1 MIGVV
6 AELVLGYNTMY
17 WSRQD
22 TQLWISHLENRIE
35 DIDYYLTK
43 TLEWCT
49 YNEVESNDK
58 VFTCCA
64 MIVIWVS
71 HMRGEPISRR
81 ELLEYLKVADWYTAE
96 DAEYSLDPV
105 LLELDFEQVLDNVL
119 QKFED

>member
-1 MIGVV
+1 VIDAV
-6 AELVLGYNTMY
+6 AVSVLGYNTMY

>member
-1 MIGVV
+1 VIGVV
-6 AELVLGYNTMY
+6 AGLVLGYNTMY